1 MKTPKLGK
9 WISAAKV
16 RLVKKNGVKVLEI
29 RRTVKRKT
37 VKNAGPKSRRKT
49 KKTYSAGWA
58 RRSVDR
64 AIKARDKE
72 RKAKTR

>member
-29 RRTVKRKT
+29 RRTVKKRTTRTNK
-37 VKNAGPKSRRKT
+37 KRRK
-49 KKTYSAGWA
+49 
-58 RRSVDR
+58 R
-64 AIKARDKE
+64 
-72 RKAKTR
+72 